1 MFGLTPQE
9 IQMIIHGVG
18 ETLYMTVVS
27 TLFGYVIGLP
37 WGIVLTVTS
46 KDGIHPNRGI
56 YRTLDVIT
64 NIMRSIPFLILLIL
78 VIPITKMIVGKTYG
92 STATIVPL
100 VISASPLIAR
110 MVESSLNEVD
120 HGVIEAAQSMGANN
134 VQIISKVLLGEGKIS
149 LIAGATITIGTILG
163 YSAMAGTVGGGGLG
177 DIAIRYGYYRYQAN
191 ILWITVILLVLLVQI
206 FQLIGSLISKKLDK
220 RHV

>member
-1 MFGLTPQE
+1 MTPQE
-9 IQMIIHGVG
+9 IEMIIRGIG
-18 ETLYMTVVS
+18 ETLYMTVAA

-37 WGIVLTVTS
+37 WGIVLTVTG
-46 KDGIHPNRGI
+46 KDGIHPNRAL
-56 YRTLDVIT
+56 YRILDAVT

-78 VIPITKMIVGKTYG
+78 VLPITLFIVGKTYG

-100 VISASPLIAR
+100 VISAAPLIAR

-134 VQIISKVLLGEGKIS
+134 TQIVLRVLLGEARIS
-149 LIAGATITIGTILG
+149 LISGATITTGTILG

-191 ILWITVILLVLLVQI
+191 ILWVTVLLLIILVQI
-206 FQLIGSLISKKLDK
+206 FQYTGNLISLKLDRRK
-220 RHV
+220 V

>member
-1 MFGLTPQE
+1 M
-9 IQMIIHGVG
+9 MIAEGILD
-18 ETLYMTVVS
+18 TLYMTLVS

-37 WGIVLTVTS
+37 WGIILTVTGH
-46 KDGIHPNRGI
+46 DGIHPNKAV
-56 YRTLDVIT
+56 YRILDTIT

-78 VIPITKMIVGKTYG
+78 VLPVTFFIVGKTYG

-120 HGVIEAAQSMGANN
+120 KGVIEAAQSMGADNR
-134 VQIISKVLLGEGKIS
+134 QIVWRVLLGEAKIS
-149 LIAGATITIGTILG
+149 LISGATITTGTILG

-191 ILWITVILLVLLVQI
+191 ILWVTVILLVLLVQI
-206 FQLIGSLISKKLDK
+206 FQFIGNLISIKLD
-220 RHV
+220 RHELLSILGWLYG

>member
-1 MFGLTPQE
+1 MNAQE
-9 IQMIIHGVG
+9 IQMILEGIRD
-18 ETLYMTVVS
+18 TLYMTIVS

-37 WGIVLTVTS
+37 WGIALTVTG
-46 KDGIHPNRGI
+46 KDGLRPNNII
-56 YRTLDVIT
+56 YRILDVIT

-78 VIPITKMIVGKTYG
+78 VLPLTMVIVGKTYG

-120 HGVIEAAQSMGANN
+120 KGVIEAAQSMGANN
-134 VQIISKVLLGEGKIS
+134 LLIVWKVLLGEARVS
-149 LIAGATITIGTILG
+149 LISGATITIGTILG

-191 ILWITVILLVLLVQI
+191 ILIVTVILLIALVQI
-206 FQLIGSLISKKLDK
+206 FQFIGTVISVRLDK

>member
-1 MFGLTPQE
+1 MSAQE
-9 IQMIIHGVG
+9 IQMILEGIRD
-18 ETLYMTVVS
+18 TLYMTIVS

-37 WGIVLTVTS
+37 WGIALTVTG
-46 KDGIHPNRGI
+46 KDGLRPNNII
-56 YRTLDVIT
+56 YRILDVVT

-78 VIPITKMIVGKTYG
+78 VLPLTMIIVGKTYG

-120 HGVIEAAQSMGANN
+120 KGVIEAAQSMGANN
-134 VQIISKVLLGEGKIS
+134 LPIVWKVLLGEARVS
-149 LIAGATITIGTILG
+149 LISGATITIGTILG

-191 ILWITVILLVLLVQI
+191 ILLVTVILLIALVQI
-206 FQLIGSLISKKLDK
+206 FQFIGTVISVRLDK
-220 RHV
+220 RHI

>member
-1 MFGLTPQE
+1 MSAQE
-9 IQMIIHGVG
+9 IQMILEGIRD
-18 ETLYMTVVS
+18 TLYMTIVS

-37 WGIVLTVTS
+37 WGIALTVTG
-46 KDGIHPNRGI
+46 KEGLRPNNII
-56 YRTLDVIT
+56 YRILDVVT

-78 VIPITKMIVGKTYG
+78 VLPLTMIIVGKTYG

-120 HGVIEAAQSMGANN
+120 KGVIEAAQSMGANN
-134 VQIISKVLLGEGKIS
+134 LQIVWKVLLGEARVS
-149 LIAGATITIGTILG
+149 LISGATITIGTILG

-191 ILWITVILLVLLVQI
+191 ILLVTVILLIALVQI
-206 FQLIGSLISKKLDK
+206 FQFIGTVISVRLDK
-220 RHV
+220 RHI